1 MNSELTE
8 LLRESI
14 DHATDGEQL
23 GPGLRARARQRV
35 QRRRLIIGTTVATGS
50 AAAVAGA
57 VFLAAAVAGG
67 PAEPGG
73 AATKITPN
81 SRGTGVRLDA
91 AVVLDGAARAAL
103 NAPSPQDNQFLYTD
117 VRAVNPTHSKAW
129 SYRQQTWDSVDGRRP
144 GAIRNTTCFPGLLA
158 RDNLPTCLSKIP
170 TGIGGPLNVTYAWAR
185 SLPTSPA
192 ALLRYLEHHNNCLGP
207 ASIGL
212 HTTPYTNVFSE
223 IFTILHSL
231 YVLPPRP
238 GAALFRAPALIP
250 GVTVV
255 RSATDAAGGH
265 GIAVATT
272 GTLGHAGP
280 FRFELIFDPR
290 TYRFI
295 GLQYI
300 ALTSAPGQI
309 PGHVV
314 HAETVIS
321 SRVVNTAPA
330 DYAKIGSTPITEGG
344 VPTCIA
350 HA

>member
-1 MNSELTE
+1 M
-8 LLRESI
+8 RGH
-14 DHATDGEQL
+14 DPCRPA
-23 GPGLRARARQRV
+23 
-35 QRRRLIIGTTVATGS
+35 RRRCCGIWSITTTAWDRPVSGC
-50 AAAVAGA
+50 
-57 VFLAAAVAGG
+57 
-67 PAEPGG
+67 
-73 AATKITPN
+73 TP
-81 SRGTGVRLDA
+81 
-91 AVVLDGAARAAL
+91 
-103 NAPSPQDNQFLYTD
+103 
-117 VRAVNPTHSKAW
+117 
-129 SYRQQTWDSVDGRRP
+129 RR
-144 GAIRNTTCFPGLLA
+144 T
-158 RDNLPTCLSKIP
+158 
-170 TGIGGPLNVTYAWAR
+170 
-185 SLPTSPA
+185 PTSSQRSSRSFTRSTCSRPA
-192 ALLRYLEHHNNCLGP
+192 P
-207 ASIGL
+207 
-212 HTTPYTNVFSE
+212 
-223 IFTILHSL
+223 
-231 YVLPPRP
+231 
-238 GAALFRAPALIP
+238 ALFRAPALIP